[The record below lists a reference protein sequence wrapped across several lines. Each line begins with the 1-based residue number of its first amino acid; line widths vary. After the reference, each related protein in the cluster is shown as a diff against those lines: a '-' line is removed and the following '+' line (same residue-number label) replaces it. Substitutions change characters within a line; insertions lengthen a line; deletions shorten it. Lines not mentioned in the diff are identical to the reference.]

1 MSELTPQEALA
12 SLFDSDASPIEVTDP
27 ERVAEVVVQWLID
40 SGFKILGGWLTESTS
55 TSCHIATATADT

>member
-1 MSELTPQEALA
+1 VSELTPQEALA

-40 SGFKILGGWLTESTS
+40 SGFKILGDG
-55 TSCHIATATADT
+55 

>member
-1 MSELTPQEALA
+1 MSELTAKDALV
-12 SLFDSDASPIEVTDP
+12 SLFNSDASPMEVADP